1 MATGLLCVLA
11 VAVPSSMRPP
21 SWLPVAPVTSPLV
34 PMAAGLWCVLAAAAA
49 RALVHPRRLDLNHAC
64 WRCHPRRCVVGL
76 TRPFVAAYLE
86 WQQSKAVVVP
96 VASPLVPMTTKF
108 SVAAQAT

>member
-1 MATGLLCVLA
+1 
-11 VAVPSSMRPP
+11 
-21 SWLPVAPVTSPLV
+21 
-34 PMAAGLWCVLAAAAA
+34 
-49 RALVHPRRLDLNHAC
+49 
-64 WRCHPRRCVVGL
+64 
-76 TRPFVAAYLE
+76 VAAYLE